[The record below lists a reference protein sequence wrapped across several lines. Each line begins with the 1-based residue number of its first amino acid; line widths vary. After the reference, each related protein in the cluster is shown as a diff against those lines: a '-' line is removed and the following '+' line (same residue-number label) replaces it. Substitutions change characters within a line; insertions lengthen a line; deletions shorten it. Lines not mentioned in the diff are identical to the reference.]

1 MQIAIVKKRE
11 SFLKIELKWVNKK
24 IDEPKRE
31 KRLLSAFLAT
41 QEGQRNNIRRAVPNI
56 DFMRRR
62 NTSFSKN
69 IF

>member
-11 SFLKIELKWVNKK
+11 SFLKIELKWVKK
-24 IDEPKRE
+24 TDEPKRE
-31 KRLLSAFLAT
+31 KQLLSAFLAT
-41 QEGQRNNIRRAVPNI
+41 QEGQRNNIKRAVPNI

>member
-1 MQIAIVKKRE
+1 MGE
-11 SFLKIELKWVNKK
+11 EK